1 MTQPVSTASVAKP
14 RSKAKVIASGA
25 GGGAKPAFSTA
36 GGRAYDFIRSSIIDG
51 TFPPGRRLKEEELTQ
66 LCGLSRTPVREALR
80 RLASEGL
87 VVTTPNAGAQVI
99 SISDEELK
107 EIYELRAMVEGY
119 AAEHA
124 ARNITPEAVARLRAL
139 AANMERACQG
149 HQDDDFLPSNAEFHR
164 IILDAAQSPRLQ
176 GMSAFVIEAPLAVR
190 TLRRYSPEDLV
201 RSMRHHRELIE
212 ALEARDGAWAASVMK
227 SHIYAAYHALTR

>member
-1 MTQPVSTASVAKP
+1 MTHPVSTASVAKMRP
-14 RSKAKVIASGA
+14 KAKRSGA
-25 GGGAKPAFSTA
+25 AGADAKPVFSTA

-51 TFPPGRRLKEEELTQ
+51 TFSPGSRLKEEELTQ

-99 SISDEELK
+99 SISSEELK
-107 EIYELRAMVEGY
+107 EIYQLRAMVEGY

-124 ARNITPEAVARLRAL
+124 ARNITPEAIDRLRVL
-139 AANMERACQG
+139 AASMERATQG
-149 HQDDDFLPSNAEFHR
+149 HQEDNFLPSNAEFHR
-164 IILDAAQSPRLQ
+164 IIMDAAHSPRLQ

-190 TLRRYSPEDLV
+190 TLRRYSPEDLA

-212 ALEARDGAWAASVMK
+212 ALEAGDGAWAASVMK
-227 SHIYAAYHALTR
+227 SHVFAAYHALTR